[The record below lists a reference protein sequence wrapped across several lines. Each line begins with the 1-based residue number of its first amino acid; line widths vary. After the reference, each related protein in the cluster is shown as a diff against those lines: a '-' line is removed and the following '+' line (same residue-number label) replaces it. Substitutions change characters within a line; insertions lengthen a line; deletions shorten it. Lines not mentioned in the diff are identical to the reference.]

1 MMLLGVQFNSKDEA
15 SYKKMIERTK
25 IMDQIYLTHNI
36 KQSDLKRGIQEY
48 KLKIDADIKAL

>member
-1 MMLLGVQFNSKDEA
+1 MLLGVQFNSKDEA